1 MKKYDAMRLSGT
13 ILLAHLALCAAFLL
27 LLIAASGS
35 TSAFTFRSPYGL
47 VLGLLFIGLPAFAF
61 GWGLRSAKDPFDKK
75 LCWNAAMVLYVLNAA
90 AFLLAP
96 EFGTGNVIA
105 MWWGMPMVPALAGLN
120 AFAAPQ
126 SALYLFG
133 GALLAAVEP
142 LCLTLGLLS
151 GRRAENE
158 TKNNTGA
165 PAEAAERTDDKEKN
179 PMREMILCKLGEVV
193 LKGLNRRSFEDKL
206 IGNLRRRTAKCG
218 NFRIYSKQSTI
229 YVEPV
234 NDESD
239 LAAAYAACKQVF
251 GVIAVSRALP
261 CEKDVQAIIRTAK
274 DYLAPEFARAKDF
287 KVESKRAD
295 KTFPLTSIQLSQQV
309 GGALH
314 QAFPRCAVNVHD
326 PELTVFIEI
335 RDDAAYVHGPAEAG
349 AGGLPIGMGG
359 SAVSLLSGGIDSP
372 VASYMMAKRGVS
384 LEMVHFFSP
393 PYTSD
398 AAKEKVL
405 ELAQLLTP
413 WCGRLTVHIVPF
425 TEIQEQIRMNC
436 PEDHFTLIMRRFMM
450 RLAQR
455 VADEVRAKA
464 LVTGECLGQVASQT
478 MEALRVSEDVVELP
492 VLRPLIGMD
501 KEEIIRISRKIGTF
515 DTSILPYEDCCT
527 VFTPRHPKTK
537 PHVEEV
543 RELEA
548 VLDVDALCDRA
559 MAGREFVR
567 IKF

>member
-1 MKKYDAMRLSGT
+1 
-13 ILLAHLALCAAFLL
+13 
-27 LLIAASGS
+27 
-35 TSAFTFRSPYGL
+35 
-47 VLGLLFIGLPAFAF
+47 
-61 GWGLRSAKDPFDKK
+61 
-75 LCWNAAMVLYVLNAA
+75 
-90 AFLLAP
+90 
-96 EFGTGNVIA
+96 
-105 MWWGMPMVPALAGLN
+105 
-120 AFAAPQ
+120 
-126 SALYLFG
+126 
-133 GALLAAVEP
+133 
-142 LCLTLGLLS
+142 
-151 GRRAENE
+151 
-158 TKNNTGA
+158 
-165 PAEAAERTDDKEKN
+165 
-179 PMREMILCKLGEVV
+179 MREMILCKLGEVV

-436 PEDHFTLIMRRFMM
+436 PET
-450 RLAQR
+450 
-455 VADEVRAKA
+455 
-464 LVTGECLGQVASQT
+464 
-478 MEALRVSEDVVELP
+478 
-492 VLRPLIGMD
+492 
-501 KEEIIRISRKIGTF
+501 ISR
-515 DTSILPYEDCCT
+515 SSC
-527 VFTPRHPKTK
+527 
-537 PHVEEV
+537 
-543 RELEA
+543 A
-548 VLDVDALCDRA
+548 AS
-559 MAGREFVR
+559 
-567 IKF
+567 